1 MLARA
6 GQPEPARKRSV
17 MPEAP
22 TKVEPAIRA
31 RQESASGGAVAGP
44 AAAAGSAGTG
54 SAAAAAAEPS
64 AATPATA
71 SPWSPLRLPLFRWL
85 WIATVASNIGTWLQN
100 VGASWMMTSLTTSTT
115 LVAMVQAATSLPS
128 FLLALPAGALADV
141 IDRRRLLLVT
151 QGWMAAAAAALGV
164 LTLAGLISPWSLLAF
179 TFLLGLGNAANNPAW
194 QAIIPELV
202 PRPELPGAIAL
213 GSIGFNVA
221 RAAGPAL
228 GGLIVATAGPGWTF
242 MLNAVSFL
250 GVMAVLYAWRRP
262 EEETVLPGERIL
274 GAMRTG
280 VRYVR
285 HSPEVLAPI
294 ARGSTFIFCA
304 SSLWAL
310 LPVVARGL
318 HRGAAGYGLLLTAL
332 GVGAVAGAMVLPRL
346 RRYASTDLVVAAA
359 TLAFAAATLALAL
372 LHDFPL
378 LLAMLLLA
386 GGGWLSLLSSLNVA
400 VQTAVPSWVRARALS
415 VYMLIF
421 FGGLAAGSA
430 LWGALAERLGVV
442 PALCLSAA
450 GQALGLLATHRL
462 HLRSGE
468 GLNLAPSRQM
478 PAPIVAYDLEPDR
491 GPVLVTVDYQ
501 VRPEEAA
508 EFALAM
514 RDVRRIRL
522 RDGAMEWGLFADAAV
537 PGRYTEVFLV
547 KSWLEHLRQH
557 ERATVADRDLVEQAR
572 RYHVGGDRPAVR
584 HLISEPLRKRPDH
597 S

>member
-1 MLARA
+1 MSGARADIEPTSAEAAGRAAAPARA
-6 GQPEPARKRSV
+6 GADAGADTGAR
-17 MPEAP
+17 P
-22 TKVEPAIRA
+22 
-31 RQESASGGAVAGP
+31 G
-44 AAAAGSAGTG
+44 AGTG
-54 SAAAAAAEPS
+54 AAPLSA
-64 AATPATA
+64 
-71 SPWSPLRLPLFRWL
+71 WSPLRHRLFRWL
-85 WIATVASNIGTWLQN
+85 WIATVASNVGTWLQN

-115 LVAMVQAATSLPS
+115 LVALVQAATSLPS

-151 QGWMAAAAAALGV
+151 QGWMTVAAAGLGA
-164 LTLAGLISPWSLLAF
+164 LTLAGWITPWWLLGF
-179 TFLLGLGNAANNPAW
+179 TFLLGLGAAANNPAW

-213 GSIGFNVA
+213 GSIGFNIA

-242 MLNAVSFL
+242 VLNAVSFL

-262 EEETVLPGERIL
+262 AEETVLPAERVL

-285 HSPEVLAPI
+285 HSPDMLAPI
-294 ARGSTFIFCA
+294 ARGFAFIVCG

-318 HRGAAGYGLLLTAL
+318 PYGAAGYGLLLAAL
-332 GVGAVAGAMVLPRL
+332 GIGAVAGAIVLPRL
-346 RRYASTDLVVAAA
+346 KRYASVDFVVAAA
-359 TLAFAAATLALAL
+359 TLVFAAATLALAL
-372 LHDFPL
+372 VHEFPL
-378 LLAMLLLA
+378 LLAMMLLA
-386 GGGWLSLLSSLNVA
+386 GGAWLSLLSSLNVA

-430 LWGALAERLGVV
+430 LWGALAQRLGL
-442 PALCLSAA
+442 PAALCLSAA
-450 GQALGLLATHRL
+450 GQALGLLATRRL

-491 GPVLVTVDYQ
+491 GPVLVTVEYQ
-501 VRPEEAA
+501 VRPDEAA
-508 EFALAM
+508 EFARAM
-514 RDVRRIRL
+514 ADVRRIRL
-522 RDGAMEWGLFADAAV
+522 RDGAMEWGLFADAAL

-557 ERATVADRDLVEQAR
+557 ERATVADRDLVEPAR

-584 HLISEPLRKRPDH
+584 HLISEPLRKDA
-597 S
+597 

>member
-1 MLARA
+1 MLGREGAIFMRGARA
-6 GQPEPARKRSV
+6 DIEP
-17 MPEAP
+17 
-22 TKVEPAIRA
+22 TD
-31 RQESASGGAVAGP
+31 
-44 AAAAGSAGTG
+44 AAAADSPAALAGAGAAAGADTGAGPSAGAPTAPL
-54 SAAAAAAEPS
+54 SA
-64 AATPATA
+64 
-71 SPWSPLRLPLFRWL
+71 WSPLRQRLFRWL
-85 WIATVASNIGTWLQN
+85 WIATVASNVGTWLQN

-115 LVAMVQAATSLPS
+115 LVALVQAATSLPS

-151 QGWMAAAAAALGV
+151 QGWMTVAAAALGA
-164 LTLAGLISPWSLLAF
+164 LTLAGWITPWSLLGF
-179 TFLLGLGNAANNPAW
+179 TFLLGLGAAANNPAW

-213 GSIGFNVA
+213 GSIGFNIA

-250 GVMAVLYAWRRP
+250 GVMAVLYRWRRP
-262 EEETVLPGERIL
+262 AEETVLPGERVL

-285 HSPEVLAPI
+285 HSPDVLAPI
-294 ARGSTFIFCA
+294 ARGFAFILCG

-318 HRGAAGYGLLLTAL
+318 PHGAAGYGLLLAAL

-346 RRYASTDLVVAAA
+346 KRYAAVDFVVAAA
-359 TLAFAAATLALAL
+359 TLVFAAATLALAL
-372 LHDFPL
+372 VPEFPL
-378 LLAMLLLA
+378 LLAMMLLA
-386 GGGWLSLLSSLNVA
+386 GGAWLSLLSSLNVS

-430 LWGALAERLGVV
+430 LWGALAQRLGLA

-450 GQALGLLATHRL
+450 GQVLGLLATHRL

-491 GPVLVTVDYQ
+491 GPVLVTVEYQ
-501 VRPEEAA
+501 VRPDEAA
-508 EFALAM
+508 EFARAM
-514 RDVRRIRL
+514 ADVRRIRL
-522 RDGAMEWGLFADAAV
+522 RDGAMEWGLFADAAL

-557 ERATVADRDLVEQAR
+557 ERATVADRDLVESAR

-584 HLISEPLRKRPDH
+584 HLISEPLRKDA
-597 S
+597 